1 MAEHELE
8 LPELIGLKSARR
20 LEPLP
25 ERLELE
31 RRHGLEDVELRD
43 QHLENG
49 EDPLQRMLRPVR
61 IARLEERDDVIDFVQ
76 HLLEPQLVDL
86 VNDDEE
92 HLVVF
97 GAFGARAL
105 QRQ

>member
-1 MAEHELE
+1 
-8 LPELIGLKSARR
+8 
-20 LEPLP
+20 
-25 ERLELE
+25 
-31 RRHGLEDVELRD
+31 
-43 QHLENG
+43 
-49 EDPLQRMLRPVR
+49 MLRAIR

-92 HLVVF
+92 HLVVL

-105 QRQ
+105 ERQQLVDGEVASRT

>member
-1 MAEHELE
+1 
-8 LPELIGLKSARR
+8 
-20 LEPLP
+20 
-25 ERLELE
+25 
-31 RRHGLEDVELRD
+31 
-43 QHLENG
+43 
-49 EDPLQRMLRPVR
+49 MLRAIR